1 MSGGIQTPLTEA
13 EKGEILDAYKSG
25 ESKNGIALRFGRSWA
40 TIDKVIKQSGEAEDI
55 DTLRNEERR
64 DVVASGYGLAGKVLD
79 LLSSP
84 GMLER
89 IPASKLI
96 TVYNGLM
103 ANGREEQRIQ
113 MNFETIMRE
122 AIKLVEE
129 ELVSAIR
136 SEFKEYPQLQAQMEQ
151 IIKKSAATKR
161 TQFLSETKFLR
172 TEVIK
177 SRIRAAAMRSSSF
190 LQIQNPENT
199 ASLVFLG
206 QTVPVSFLL
215 DELDSLP
222 LDVQLLI
229 LQRWQTKEIDI
240 SSDLHGHES

>member
-1 MSGGIQTPLTEA
+1 MSGGLQTPLTEA

-129 ELVSAIR
+129 ELVGAIR
-136 SEFKEYPQLQAQMEQ
+136 SEFKEYPQLQTQMEQ

-229 LQRWQTKEIDI
+229 LQRWQTKEVDK
-240 SSDLHGHES
+240 SSDL